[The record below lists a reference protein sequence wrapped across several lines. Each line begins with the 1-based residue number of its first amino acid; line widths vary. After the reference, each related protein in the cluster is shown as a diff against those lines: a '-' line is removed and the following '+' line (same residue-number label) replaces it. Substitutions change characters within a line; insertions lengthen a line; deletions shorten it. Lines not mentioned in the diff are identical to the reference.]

1 MIEENLI
8 INEANKKKAL
18 EAEAEEAKMAE
29 AENEAPIVDEAEV
42 PADNE
47 TEKEADDSADKATDE
62 GQNKKDTF
70 WKDLVQTIILAVLIF
85 LILNTMTSRV
95 KVFNVSMQPTLKQGY
110 LLVVNKLAYRW
121 GEPKRGDI
129 IVFHHAGIENQDYIK
144 RIIGLPGDTVE
155 VSGGIVTVNGTPLTE
170 PYIKEMPRYTLTE
183 KVPAGKLFV
192 LGDNRN
198 QSDDSHS
205 WGFVDMEWVVGK
217 AFLIYWPL
225 KEFRLLTGPDIIENG
240 AKPGLSHE
248 AQPQSM
254 ILPAM
259 GFA

>member
-8 INEANKKKAL
+8 INEENKKKAL
-18 EAEAEEAKMAE
+18 EAEEAKKAE
-29 AENEAPIVDEAEV
+29 AESEAQAEVETEV
-42 PADNE
+42 PADNKA
-47 TEKEADDSADKATDE
+47 EKGADGSGDKAADGE
-62 GQNKKDTF
+62 ENKKDPF

>member
-8 INEANKKKAL
+8 INEANKKKAQ
-18 EAEAEEAKMAE
+18 EAEAEEAKKAE
-29 AENEAPIVDEAEV
+29 AEREAQAEDETEVSVDNEA
-42 PADNE
+42 
-47 TEKEADDSADKATDE
+47 EKEADGSGDKAADDE
-62 GQNKKDTF
+62 ENKKDPF

-85 LILNTMTSRV
+85 LILNSVTSRV
-95 KVFNVSMQPTLKQGY
+95 KVFNISMQPTLKQGY

-144 RIIGLPGDTVE
+144 RVIGLPGDTVE
-155 VSGGIVTVNGTPLTE
+155 VSGGIVSVNGTPLTE

-183 KVPAGKLFV
+183 KVPEGKLFV

-205 WGFVDMEWVVGK
+205 WGPVDMDWVVGK
-217 AFLIYWPL
+217 ALLIYWPL
-225 KEFRLLTGPDIIENG
+225 NEIRLLTGPDIIENG
-240 AKPGLSHE
+240 AKPGLGHE

-254 ILPAM
+254 LLPGMAL
-259 GFA
+259 G

>member
-8 INEANKKKAL
+8 INEENKKKAL
-18 EAEAEEAKMAE
+18 EAEEAKKAE
-29 AENEAPIVDEAEV
+29 AESEAQAEVETEV
-42 PADNE
+42 PADNKA
-47 TEKEADDSADKATDE
+47 EKRADGSGDKVADGE
-62 GQNKKDTF
+62 ENKKDPF

-198 QSDDSHS
+198 QSDDSHT

>member
-8 INEANKKKAL
+8 INEENKKKAL
-18 EAEAEEAKMAE
+18 EAEEAKKAE
-29 AENEAPIVDEAEV
+29 AESEAQAEVETEV
-42 PADNE
+42 PADNKA
-47 TEKEADDSADKATDE
+47 EKRADGSGDKVADGE
-62 GQNKKDTF
+62 ENKKDPF

-198 QSDDSHS
+198 QSDDSHT

-254 ILPAM
+254 LLPAM

>member
-8 INEANKKKAL
+8 INEENKKKAL
-18 EAEAEEAKMAE
+18 EAEEAKKAE
-29 AENEAPIVDEAEV
+29 AESEAQAEVETEV
-42 PADNE
+42 PADNKA
-47 TEKEADDSADKATDE
+47 EKRADGSGDKVADGE
-62 GQNKKDTF
+62 ENKKDPF